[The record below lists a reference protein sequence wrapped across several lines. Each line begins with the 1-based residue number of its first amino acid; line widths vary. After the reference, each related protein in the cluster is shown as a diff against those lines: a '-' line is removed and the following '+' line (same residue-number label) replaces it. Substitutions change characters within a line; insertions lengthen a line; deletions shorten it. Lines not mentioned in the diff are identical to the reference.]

1 MDWGSCVIQDVATLD
16 CIPVVFQNVV
26 NATLLFAGI
35 IAIIIIILSGI
46 RFITSGADAKK
57 LETARHSLVF
67 AIFGL
72 LLVLFS
78 FLILNLIGYITGA
91 ECITIFGFDSCR

>member
-1 MDWGSCVIQDVATLD
+1 MDWGSCVINDVATLD
-16 CIPVVFQNVV
+16 CIPAVFQNVV
-26 NATLLFAGI
+26 NAALLFTGV
-35 IAIIIIILSGI
+35 IAVIIIILSGI

-57 LETARHSLVF
+57 LETARHTLVF
-67 AIFGL
+67 AILGL

-91 ECITIFGFDSCR
+91 SCIQFFGFHNCG